1 MYYRTLP
8 LMESSPQDDTNDT
21 CLKAF
26 VREVAAHA
34 AQDTVD
40 EAVDEPTVDA

>member
-1 MYYRTLP
+1 MKIEK

-26 VREVAAHA
+26 VREIAGHA

-40 EAVDEPTVDA
+40 EAVDEPTVGA